1 MRRELI
7 LKNLDEAVQE
17 CRRLYESGYEAEGN
31 WSLGQICNH
40 IRLTMESNMRGYP
53 KWMTAMGYPLRPI
66 LRKFALTRLL
76 AGRSINGVR
85 TAGIYVPDSELNDEV
100 ELKLFE
106 QCVEN
111 FINSTDQLHAHP
123 GFGNMPRDQF
133 NHFHAAHAAH
143 HLSFLHD

>member
-7 LKNLDEAVQE
+7 LNNLDEALVE
-17 CRRLYESGYEAEGN
+17 CRRLHQSGYEAKGK

-53 KWMTAMGYPLRPI
+53 KWMTAMGYPLRPV
-66 LRKFALTRLL
+66 LRKLALSRLL

-85 TAGIYVPDSELNDEV
+85 TAGRFVPDSGLDDAGELE
-100 ELKLFE
+100 LFE
-106 QCVEN
+106 RCVKD
-111 FINSTDQLHAHP
+111 FTNSTEPLHAHP
-123 GFGNMPRDQF
+123 GFGNMSRDKF
-133 NHFHAAHAAH
+133 NNFHAAHAAH

>member
-7 LKNLDEAVQE
+7 LKDLDEAVKE
-17 CRRLYESGYEAEGN
+17 CRRLFESGYEAKGN

-53 KWMTAMGYPLRPI
+53 KWMSVLGYPLRPVF
-66 LRKFALTRLL
+66 RKLALPRLL

-85 TAGIYVPDSELNDEV
+85 TAGTFVPIDGLDDASELQ
-100 ELKLFE
+100 LFE
-106 QCVEN
+106 QCVED
-111 FINSTDQLHAHP
+111 FMNSNEELHAHP
-123 GFGNMPRDQF
+123 GFGRMSRDQF
-133 NHFHAAHAAH
+133 NTFHAAHTAH